1 MNPACNGL
9 LAAACSPPLAGT
21 GIVTQ
26 QDTGLRN
33 LYRYYSCYSSDW
45 KSHCA
50 AEHYKCALTDLNL
63 VLSQQGATNMKRTG
77 CKRVLRSMTVEI

>member
-9 LAAACSPPLAGT
+9 LAAACSPQLAGT

-33 LYRYYSCYSSDW
+33 LYRYCSCYSSDW

-50 AEHYKCALTDLNL
+50 AEHYKRVLTDLNL
-63 VLSQQGATNMKRTG
+63 VLSQQGATNMKGTA
-77 CKRVLRSMTVEI
+77 CKCILRSVTVEI